1 MLVCPKHPKGER
13 ELNMFPL
20 QSQSISSYY
29 EHVQVC
35 LVNLI
40 YRDRQTQRQR
50 GEGGGETEIDRQ
62 TGKITE
68 N

>member
-1 MLVCPKHPKGER
+1 MSVVAISFFAQPEL

-20 QSQSISSYY
+20 QSQNISSYY

-40 YRDRQTQRQR
+40 YRERHTETER
-50 GEGGGETEIDRQ
+50 GGGGGETETGGDRDRD
-62 TGKITE
+62 
-68 N
+68 